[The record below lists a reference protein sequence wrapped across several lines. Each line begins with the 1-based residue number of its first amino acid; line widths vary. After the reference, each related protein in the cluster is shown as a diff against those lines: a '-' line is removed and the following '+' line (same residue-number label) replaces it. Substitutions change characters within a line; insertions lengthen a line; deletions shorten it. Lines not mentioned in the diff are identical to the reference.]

1 MQEGA
6 FKTYNIMAVLKFN
19 GIGITAMAGAVP
31 SHVIENL
38 KYTEF
43 FPEDQVKEVVDK
55 VGVLQRRFADAETC
69 SSDLCFA
76 AAQKLFFDNNIDRS
90 EIDLLIFISQTQDYR
105 MPATACTLQHR
116 LGLNN
121 SCIAFDVNLG
131 CSAFI
136 YGMSIAYSMMQT
148 GTIRKA
154 LILDGETRSKV
165 YGPRDRRSAF
175 IFGDGGIAALVE
187 CNERFGETTLSL
199 NTDGSR
205 ANLIMIKAGGYR
217 HPSTPETLKERV
229 VDEYGN
235 MRSEEQGYM
244 KGGDVFNFVIR
255 EIPRDIKRTIA
266 EAGKTV
272 EDIDYFCFHQ
282 ANNFIN
288 AFIAK
293 KMKLDVN
300 KIPHTIEKFGNT
312 SSVSVPL
319 TIVSEL
325 KDKMKGEKTLMMS
338 AFGVG
343 MTWATG
349 IVSFVDTRIS
359 DIIEVA
365 NGQPVDEYLSRYY
378 TPIEDVSEQSE
389 IHPDCN

>member
-1 MQEGA
+1 M
-6 FKTYNIMAVLKFN
+6 KFQ
-19 GIGITAMAGAVP
+19 GIGISAMAGAVP
-31 SHVIENL
+31 SHIIENL

-43 FPEDQVKEVVDK
+43 FPQEQVNEVVEK
-55 VGVLQRRFADAETC
+55 VGVYERRFADAQTC

-76 AAQKLFFDNNIDRS
+76 AAQKLFADNDIDRS
-90 EIDLLIFISQTQDYR
+90 EIDLLVFISQTQDYR

-116 LGLNN
+116 LGLSN
-121 SCIAFDVNLG
+121 SCIAFDINLG

-136 YGMSIAYSMMQT
+136 YGMSVVYSMMQQS
-148 GTIRKA
+148 GLRKA

-175 IFGDGGIAALVE
+175 IFGDGGVAALVE
-187 CNERFGETTLSL
+187 RDEKFGETTLSL
-199 NTDGSR
+199 NSDGSR
-205 ANLIMIKAGGYR
+205 ADLIMIKAGGYR

-255 EIPRDIKRTIA
+255 EIPRDLKKTLA
-266 EAGKTV
+266 ESGKTV
-272 EDIDYFCFHQ
+272 EELDYIVFHQ

-288 AFIAK
+288 SYIAK

-325 KDKMKGEKTLMMS
+325 RGKLQGSKTMMLS

-343 MTWATG
+343 MTWASA
-349 IVSFVDTRIS
+349 VASFVDTKIS
-359 DIIEVA
+359 EIVEVCES
-365 NGQPVDEYLSRYY
+365 QPVDESLRREY
-378 TPIEDVSEQSE
+378 TPIEGKSEESE
-389 IHPDCN
+389 THPNKDE